1 MGKGAWAICRLAR
14 QGLPGDGS
22 GMDSF
27 TLARALHVLAI
38 VHWIGGVAMVT
49 LVLLPGLMRAV
60 PGPERLALFEM
71 IEGRFGAQ
79 AKIST
84 LLAGASGLWMT
95 WELDAWGRF
104 ADPAAWWMTAMLAV
118 WAIFTVVLFVAEP
131 LVLHRWFHTRS
142 LRDPEGTFRLV
153 LRFHRVLLALSLV
166 TVAGA
171 VLGAHGA
178 I

>member
-1 MGKGAWAICRLAR
+1 
-14 QGLPGDGS
+14 
-22 GMDSF
+22 MDTL

-49 LVLLPGLMRAV
+49 WVLLPGLMRAV
-60 PGPERLALFEM
+60 PAPERLALFEM
-71 IEGRFGAQ
+71 IEGRFGRQ
-79 AKIST
+79 AKVST
-84 LLAGASGLWMT
+84 ALAGASGLWMV
-95 WELDAWGRF
+95 WELDVWGRF
-104 ADPAAWWMTAMLAV
+104 LDPASWWMGAMLLV
-118 WAIFTVVLFVAEP
+118 WALFTAVLFVAEP
-131 LVLHRWFHTRS
+131 LVLHRWFHARS
-142 LRDPEGTFRLV
+142 QRDPEGTFRLV